1 MRRLPVAVSA
11 AFPDPAG
18 LPLPCS
24 GIRGLR
30 VFLAS
35 PDPAA
40 IHDAFS
46 ASALVGE
53 CGAVECWLD
62 PGPQQHLQDP
72 NTCGSTDAKDRAFTQ
87 SPHSAATVDDP
98 AASAATPAAT
108 TIGWRG
114 SVEAAVALANEQL
127 ADWAGMLSIPQPG
140 NLVIRL
146 RSAVHHQLEVE
157 DYDLAAVS
165 GLPLGCPAAL
175 ASALASL
182 HSALKMGGE
191 LFISALLCNRRL
203 GSYVSGEVLEAAGV
217 GPVMYFEDFVNA
229 LRAAGFCQPRVVR
242 IEPWDLQGG
251 DEEAQYIL
259 LNSNLSTFQIR
270 AQKNRLL
277 EGTCEDYGQWVVYK
291 GTLEGS
297 DEAYTLD
304 LNHRLVRNQP
314 LMVCG
319 NTAAIL
325 GDAGISWLSRHF
337 IISGDRSVHYGAFMG
352 GGGVPRTT
360 ERCCLWRG

>member
-1 MRRLPVAVSA
+1 MRRLPTAVSA

-53 CGAVECWLD
+53 CGVVECWLD
-62 PGPQQHLQDP
+62 PALPQQPQGPDS
-72 NTCGSTDAKDRAFTQ
+72 CDSTHTKDRTFPQ
-87 SPHSAATVDDP
+87 SPHCAAAADDP
-98 AASAATPAAT
+98 ASAANITAT
-108 TIGWRG
+108 FIGRRG
-114 SVEAAVALANEQL
+114 PVEAAVALANEQL
-127 ADWAGMLSIPQPG
+127 PNWAGMLSIPQPG
-140 NLVIRL
+140 NLVFRL
-146 RSAVHHQLEVE
+146 QSPVRNRLEVE

-165 GLPLGCPAAL
+165 GLPLGCPEAL

-182 HSALKMGGE
+182 HSTLKMGGE
-191 LFISALLCNRRL
+191 LFVSALLCNRRL
-203 GSYVSGEVLEAAGV
+203 GSCVSGEVLETAGV
-217 GPVMYFEDFVNA
+217 GPVMYFEDFMGA
-229 LRAAGFCQPRVVR
+229 LRVAGFCQPRIVR

-277 EGTCEDYGQWVVYK
+277 ENTCEDYGQWVVYK

-319 NTAAIL
+319 NTAALL
-325 GDAGISWLSRHF
+325 GEAGISWLREHF
-337 IISGDRSVHYGAFMG
+337 IISGDRSVHYG
-352 GGGVPRTT
+352 
-360 ERCCLWRG
+360 